1 MSSDRVLSIARRID
15 RISEYLPRVVMV
27 GAQVPA
33 WFTVMVGNSRLHET
47 FGFLPEQFAIRTD
60 ATLIC
65 TAMGLAVWG
74 VYLEGRREKTLIER
88 DEQLE
93 LAQKVLAT
101 LDRRLDDL
109 IEELTEELGL
119 TSGGNTKLSSGK
131 CVRITIYAH
140 DPTDRVFIPLGRRST
155 NPRFRDFGRKSYP
168 DDQGLISRAWE
179 TGWGVETDL
188 PAQKDQWVDEV
199 SERHSIPTEVAKQF
213 RLRARSL
220 AALRLQVGREKA
232 GVIVIESDD
241 PKGIGGN
248 VVDDYRSSR
257 AYDELRALMP
267 ILVARNDFEH
277 RKTNSYTSGS
287 TVI

>member
-1 MSSDRVLSIARRID
+1 VVVRLSRDPQFFAKLCDR
-15 RISEYLPRVVMV
+15 
-27 GAQVPA
+27 
-33 WFTVMVGNSRLHET
+33 
-47 FGFLPEQFAIRTD
+47 
-60 ATLIC
+60 
-65 TAMGLAVWG
+65 LAVTNG
-74 VYLEGRREKTLIER
+74 IEICDLSTLM
-88 DEQLE
+88 QWNSH
-93 LAQKVLAT
+93 LAIPPPQPSKKP
-101 LDRRLDDL
+101 LDIPSKNLLDSVSKKSLD
-109 IEELTEELGL
+109 ITELGL

-155 NPRFRDFGRKSYP
+155 NPRFRDFGRKFYP